1 MRRAIELAKKGGGYV
16 HPNPLVGCVVVK
28 DGEIIS
34 EGYHEKYGEFHAERN
49 ALLHCQSETNGA
61 SLYVTLE
68 PCCHYGKT
76 PPCTEIIIE
85 KGVKKV
91 FVGILD
97 PNPLVAGKGVK
108 ILQDAGI
115 EVEVGLCENEI
126 RELNKVF
133 LKYITTKRPYVIMKT
148 AMTLDG
154 KIAAFTGDSRWVTN
168 EESRKMVHQLRS
180 EMAAVIVG
188 IGTVLADD
196 PMLNVRLEG
205 NPHQPIRIV
214 VDSNLRIPID
224 SQLVKTAREYR
235 TIIATTKS
243 LADCTDDTDFSV
255 RPKGFSSLTLTDFAD
270 SSRHFD
276 RSEAEWS
283 EVETRAKRELSPLV
297 KKSSGNEHK
306 LNDSVKQGFLDRLEM
321 TGVEILECQ
330 SNNGHVDINDL
341 MSKLGSMGIDSLLL
355 GGGGTLNAAFLE
367 AGCVDEVWA
376 FIAPKIIGGEGAK
389 TPVSGKGIAKMNDAI
404 QLQDIDIQ
412 NIKGDILIKGK
423 ICSRE

>member
-28 DGEIIS
+28 DGEIIA
-34 EGYHEKYGEFHAERN
+34 EGYHEKYGEYHAERN
-49 ALLHCQSETNGA
+49 ALLHCQSETKDT

-85 KGVKKV
+85 KGIKKV

-108 ILQDAGI
+108 ILQEAGI

-133 LKYITTKRPYVIMKT
+133 LKYITTKRPYVILKT

-154 KIAAFTGDSRWVTN
+154 KIATFTGDSKWVTN
-168 EESRKMVHQLRS
+168 EESRKMVHEIRS
-180 EMAAVIVG
+180 DMAGVIVG

-196 PMLNVRLEG
+196 PMLNCRLEG
-205 NPHQPIRIV
+205 EHHQPIRIV

-224 SQLVKTAREYR
+224 SQLVKTAKEYR
-235 TIIATTKS
+235 TIVATTKRD
-243 LADCTDDTDFSV
+243 DCRDDVHIVST
-255 RPKGFSSLTLTDFAD
+255 GI
-270 SSRHFD
+270 
-276 RSEAEWS
+276 
-283 EVETRAKRELSPLV
+283 ELIQC
-297 KKSSGNEHK
+297 K
-306 LNDSVKQGFLDRLEM
+306 
-321 TGVEILECQ
+321 
-330 SNNGHVDINDL
+330 SNNCHVDINDL
-341 MSKLGSMGIDSLLL
+341 MTKLGSLGIDSLLL
-355 GGGGTLNAAFLE
+355 EGGGTLNAAFLE
-367 AGCVDEVWA
+367 AGYVDEVWT

-389 TPVSGKGIAKMNDAI
+389 TPVSGKGIEKMNDAI
-404 QLQDIDIQ
+404 RLQNIDIQ

-423 ICSRE
+423 ICSQE

>member
-16 HPNPLVGCVVVK
+16 RPNPLVGCVVVK
-28 DGEIIS
+28 DDEIIA

-49 ALLHCQSETNGA
+49 ALTRCKTETKGA

-85 KGVKKV
+85 KGIKKV

-97 PNPLVAGKGVK
+97 PNLLVAGKGVK

-126 RELNKVF
+126 REMNKVF

-154 KIAAFTGDSRWVTN
+154 KIAAHTGDSKWVTN
-168 EESRKMVHQLRS
+168 EESRKMVHELRS
-180 EMAAVIVG
+180 ELAGVVVG

-196 PMLNVRLEG
+196 PMLTCRLEG
-205 NPHQPIRIV
+205 EHHQPVRIV
-214 VDSNLRIPID
+214 VDSNLRIPVD
-224 SQLVKTAREYR
+224 SQLVKTANEYR
-235 TIIATTKS
+235 TIVA
-243 LADCTDDTDFSV
+243 C
-255 RPKGFSSLTLTDFAD
+255 
-270 SSRHFD
+270 RHFD
-276 RSEAEWS
+276 RSEAERS
-283 EVETRAKRELSPLV
+283 EVE
-297 KKSSGNEHK
+297 KSS
-306 LNDSVKQGFLDRLEM
+306 LNVNKQKGFLDSLRSLEM
-321 TGVEILECQ
+321 TGVEHLECQ
-330 SNNGHVDINDL
+330 SNNNHVDINDL
-341 MSKLGSMGIDSLLL
+341 MTKLGAMGIDSLLL
-355 GGGGTLNAAFLE
+355 EGGGTLNAAFLE

-389 TPVSGKGIAKMNDAI
+389 TPVSGKGIDKMSEAI
-404 QLQDIDIQ
+404 NLQDIDIQ
-412 NIKGDILIKGK
+412 NINGDILIKGK
-423 ICSRE
+423 ICSRV

>member
-28 DGEIIS
+28 DGEIIA

-49 ALLHCQSETNGA
+49 ALLRCQSETKGA

-85 KGVKKV
+85 KGIKKV

-115 EVEVGLCENEI
+115 EVEVGLCADEI

-154 KIAAFTGDSRWVTN
+154 KIAAFTGDSKWVTN
-168 EESRKMVHQLRS
+168 EESRKMVHELRS

-188 IGTVLADD
+188 IGTVLADN

-224 SQLVKTAREYR
+224 SQLVKTAKEYR
-235 TIIATTKS
+235 TIVATTVPNNCRD
-243 LADCTDDTDFSV
+243 A
-255 RPKGFSSLTLTDFAD
+255 RPCVSTGI
-270 SSRHFD
+270 
-276 RSEAEWS
+276 
-283 EVETRAKRELSPLV
+283 ELIRC
-297 KKSSGNEHK
+297 K
-306 LNDSVKQGFLDRLEM
+306 
-321 TGVEILECQ
+321 

-341 MSKLGSMGIDSLLL
+341 LTKLGSMGIDSLLL
-355 GGGGTLNAAFLE
+355 EGGGTLNAAFLE

-389 TPVSGKGIAKMNDAI
+389 TPVSGKGIAKMSDAI
-404 QLQDIDIQ
+404 QLQNIDIQ
-412 NIKGDILIKGK
+412 NINGDILIKGK

>member
-28 DGEIIS
+28 DGEIIA

-49 ALLHCQSETNGA
+49 ALTRCKTETKDA

-85 KGVKKV
+85 KGIKKV

-108 ILQDAGI
+108 SLQDAGI

-126 RELNKVF
+126 REMNKVF

-154 KIAAFTGDSRWVTN
+154 KIAAHTGDSKWVTN
-168 EESRKMVHQLRS
+168 EESRKMVHELRS
-180 EMAAVIVG
+180 ELAGVVVG

-196 PMLNVRLEG
+196 PMLTCRLEG
-205 NPHQPIRIV
+205 EHHQPVRIV
-214 VDSNLRIPID
+214 VDSNLRIPLD
-224 SQLVKTAREYR
+224 SQMVKTAREYR
-235 TIIATTKS
+235 TIIATTQDVIS
-243 LADCTDDTDFSV
+243 T
-255 RPKGFSSLTLTDFAD
+255 
-270 SSRHFD
+270 
-276 RSEAEWS
+276 E
-283 EVETRAKRELSPLV
+283 AKRNGEISF
-297 KKSSGNEHK
+297 NCRR
-306 LNDSVKQGFLDRLEM
+306 FLDKLEM
-321 TGVEILECQ
+321 TGVELLECQ
-330 SNNGHVDINDL
+330 SKNNHVDINDL
-341 MSKLGSMGIDSLLL
+341 MTKLGAMGIDSLLL
-355 GGGGTLNAAFLE
+355 EGGGTLNAAFLE

-376 FIAPKIIGGEGAK
+376 FIAPKIIGGEGSK
-389 TPVSGKGIAKMNDAI
+389 TPVSGKGIDKMSKAVN
-404 QLQDIDIQ
+404 LQDIDIQ
-412 NIKGDILIKGK
+412 NINGDILIKGK

>member
-28 DGEIIS
+28 DGNIIA

-49 ALLHCQSETNGA
+49 ALTRCQSETKCA

-85 KGVKKV
+85 KGIKKV

-108 ILQDAGI
+108 MLQDAGI
-115 EVEVGLCENEI
+115 EVEVGLCDDEI

-168 EESRKMVHQLRS
+168 EKSRKMVHELRS
-180 EMAAVIVG
+180 EMAGVIVG
-188 IGTVLADD
+188 IGTVLADN

-205 NPHQPIRIV
+205 EHHQPIRIV

-224 SQLVKTAREYR
+224 SQLVKTAKEYR
-235 TIIATTKS
+235 TIVATKKPHAEIAEIAENENHES
-243 LADCTDDTDFSV
+243 LARKRAD
-255 RPKGFSSLTLTDFAD
+255 LAD
-270 SSRHFD
+270 SGI
-276 RSEAEWS
+276 
-283 EVETRAKRELSPLV
+283 EL
-297 KKSSGNEHK
+297 
-306 LNDSVKQGFLDRLEM
+306 
-321 TGVEILECQ
+321 LECQ
-330 SNNGHVDINDL
+330 SNNNHVDINDL
-341 MSKLGSMGIDSLLL
+341 MTKLGAMGIDSLLL
-355 GGGGTLNAAFLE
+355 EGGGNLNATFLE

-376 FIAPKIIGGEGAK
+376 FIAPKIIGGESAK
-389 TPVSGKGIAKMNDAI
+389 TPVAGKGIDKMSYAI
-404 QLQDIDIQ
+404 QLQNIDIQ
-412 NIKGDILIKGK
+412 NINGDILIKGK

>member
-28 DGEIIS
+28 DDEIIA

-49 ALLHCQSETNGA
+49 ALTRCQSETKDA

-85 KGVKKV
+85 KGIKKV

-108 ILQDAGI
+108 ILRDAGI

-126 RELNKVF
+126 REMNKVF

-154 KIAAFTGDSRWVTN
+154 KIAAHTGDSKWVTN
-168 EESRKMVHQLRS
+168 EESRKMVHELRS
-180 EMAAVIVG
+180 ELAGVIVG
-188 IGTVLADD
+188 IGTVLADE

-205 NPHQPIRIV
+205 EHHQPVRIV
-214 VDSNLRIPID
+214 VDSNLRIPVD
-224 SQLVKTAREYR
+224 SQLVKTANEYR
-235 TIIATTKS
+235 TIVA
-243 LADCTDDTDFSV
+243 C
-255 RPKGFSSLTLTDFAD
+255 
-270 SSRHFD
+270 RHFD
-276 RSEAEWS
+276 RSEAERS
-283 EVETRAKRELSPLV
+283 EVE
-297 KKSSGNEHK
+297 KSS
-306 LNDSVKQGFLDRLEM
+306 LNVNKQKGFLDSLQSLEM
-321 TGVEILECQ
+321 TGIELLECQ
-330 SNNGHVDINDL
+330 SNNNHVDINDL
-341 MSKLGSMGIDSLLL
+341 MTKLGAMGIDSLLL
-355 GGGGTLNAAFLE
+355 EGGGTLNAAFLE

-389 TPVSGKGIAKMNDAI
+389 TPVSGKGIDKMSEAI
-404 QLQDIDIQ
+404 NLQDIDIQ
-412 NIKGDILIKGK
+412 NINGDILIKGK
-423 ICSRE
+423 ICSQV

>member
-16 HPNPLVGCVVVK
+16 HPNPLVGCVIVK
-28 DGEIIS
+28 DGEIIA

-49 ALLHCQSETNGA
+49 ALLYCQSETKDA
-61 SLYVTLE
+61 LLYVTLE

-85 KGVKKV
+85 KGIKKV

-115 EVEVGLCENEI
+115 EVEVGLCADEI

-154 KIAAFTGDSRWVTN
+154 KRAAFTGDSRWVTN

-180 EMAAVIVG
+180 EMAGVIVG

-196 PMLNVRLEG
+196 PMLNVRLNG
-205 NPHQPIRIV
+205 NHHQPIRIV

-224 SQLVKTAREYR
+224 SQLVKTAKEYR
-235 TIIATTKS
+235 TIVA
-243 LADCTDDTDFSV
+243 C
-255 RPKGFSSLTLTDFAD
+255 
-270 SSRHFD
+270 RHFD
-276 RSEAEWS
+276 RSEEKRSA
-283 EVETRAKRELSPLV
+283 VEKSFLV
-297 KKSSGNEHK
+297 ESLNNDHK
-306 LNDSVKQGFLDRLEM
+306 QYDFVDGGFIRHGECSRFARVSTSLEM
-321 TGVEILECQ
+321 TGLEIIQCSE
-330 SNNGHVDINDL
+330 NNNHVDINDL
-341 MSKLGSMGIDSLLL
+341 MSKLGAMGIDSLLL
-355 GGGGTLNAAFLE
+355 EGGGTLNAAFLE

-376 FIAPKIIGGEGAK
+376 FIAPKIIGGESAK
-389 TPVSGKGIAKMNDAI
+389 TPVSGIGIAKMSEAI

>member
-1 MRRAIELAKKGGGYV
+1 MRRAIELAKNGGGYV

-28 DGEIIS
+28 DDEIIA

-49 ALLHCQSETNGA
+49 ALTRCKTETKGA

-85 KGVKKV
+85 KGIKKV

-126 RELNKVF
+126 REMNKVF

-154 KIAAFTGDSRWVTN
+154 KIAAYTGDSRWVTN
-168 EESRKMVHQLRS
+168 EESRKMVHELRS
-180 EMAAVIVG
+180 ELAGVVVG

-196 PMLNVRLEG
+196 PLLTCRLEG
-205 NPHQPIRIV
+205 NYHQPMRVV
-214 VDSNLRIPID
+214 VDSNLRIPVD
-224 SQLVKTAREYR
+224 SQLVKTANEYR
-235 TIIATTKS
+235 TIVA
-243 LADCTDDTDFSV
+243 C
-255 RPKGFSSLTLTDFAD
+255 
-270 SSRHFD
+270 RHFD
-276 RSEAEWS
+276 RSEAERS
-283 EVETRAKRELSPLV
+283 EVE
-297 KKSSGNEHK
+297 KSS
-306 LNDSVKQGFLDRLEM
+306 LNVNKQKGFLDSLRSLEM
-321 TGVEILECQ
+321 TGVELLECQ
-330 SNNGHVDINDL
+330 SNNNHVDINDL
-341 MSKLGSMGIDSLLL
+341 MTKLGAMGIDSLLL
-355 GGGGTLNAAFLE
+355 EGGGTLNAAFLE

-389 TPVSGKGIAKMNDAI
+389 TPVSGKGIDKMSEAI
-404 QLQDIDIQ
+404 NSQDIDIQ
-412 NIKGDILIKGK
+412 NINGDILIKGK
-423 ICSRE
+423 ICSRV

>member
-1 MRRAIELAKKGGGYV
+1 MRRAIELAKKSGGYV

-28 DGEIIS
+28 DGEIIA
-34 EGYHEKYGEFHAERN
+34 EGYHEKYGEYHAERN
-49 ALLHCQSETNGA
+49 ALLRCQSETKGA

-85 KGVKKV
+85 KGIKKV

-115 EVEVGLCENEI
+115 KVEVGLCEDEI

-168 EESRKMVHQLRS
+168 DESRKLVHELRS
-180 EMAAVIVG
+180 EMAGVIVG

-224 SQLVKTAREYR
+224 SQLVKTAKEYR
-235 TIIATTKS
+235 TIVAYTVISSDRRESRNLQQLNEISPFRSA
-243 LADCTDDTDFSV
+243 SV
-255 RPKGFSSLTLTDFAD
+255 
-270 SSRHFD
+270 
-276 RSEAEWS
+276 
-283 EVETRAKRELSPLV
+283 
-297 KKSSGNEHK
+297 
-306 LNDSVKQGFLDRLEM
+306 EM
-321 TGVEILECQ
+321 TKKMRTLESLGVEILECQ
-330 SNNGHVDINDL
+330 SNKNHVDINDL
-341 MSKLGSMGIDSLLL
+341 MSKLGAMGIDSLLL
-355 GGGGTLNAAFLE
+355 EGGSTLNAAFLE

-389 TPVSGKGIAKMNDAI
+389 TPVSGKGIEKMSNAI
-404 QLQDIDIQ
+404 QLQNIDIQ
-412 NIKGDILIKGK
+412 NINDDILIKGK

>member
-28 DGEIIS
+28 DGEIIA

-49 ALLHCQSETNGA
+49 ALTRCQSETKDA

-85 KGVKKV
+85 KGIKKV

-126 RELNKVF
+126 REMNKVF

-154 KIAAFTGDSRWVTN
+154 KIAAYTGDSKWVTN
-168 EESRKMVHQLRS
+168 EESRKMVHELRS
-180 EMAAVIVG
+180 ELAGVIVG

-196 PMLNVRLEG
+196 PMLTCRLEG
-205 NPHQPIRIV
+205 NHHQPVRIV
-214 VDSNLRIPID
+214 VDSNLRIPVD
-224 SQLVKTAREYR
+224 SQLVKTAKDYR
-235 TIIATTKS
+235 TYVIST
-243 LADCTDDTDFSV
+243 
-255 RPKGFSSLTLTDFAD
+255 
-270 SSRHFD
+270 
-276 RSEAEWS
+276 
-283 EVETRAKRELSPLV
+283 EVE
-297 KKSSGNEHK
+297 KSSINVNK
-306 LNDSVKQGFLDRLEM
+306 FDDSKKQGFLDKLEM
-321 TGVEILECQ
+321 TGVQVIQCK
-330 SNNGHVDINDL
+330 SKDGHVDINDL
-341 MSKLGSMGIDSLLL
+341 MSQLGAQGIDSLLL
-355 GGGGTLNAAFLE
+355 EGGGTLNAAFLE

-389 TPVSGKGIAKMNDAI
+389 TPVSGKGIDKMSEAI
-404 QLQDIDIQ
+404 NLQDIDIQ
-412 NIKGDILIKGK
+412 NINGDILIKVK
-423 ICSRE
+423 ICSRV

>member
-28 DGEIIS
+28 DGEIIA
-34 EGYHEKYGEFHAERN
+34 EGYHEKYGEYHAERN
-49 ALLHCQSETNGA
+49 ALLRCKSETKSA

-85 KGVKKV
+85 KGIKKV

-115 EVEVGLCENEI
+115 EVEVGLCKDEI

-133 LKYITTKRPYVIMKT
+133 LKYITTKHPYVIMKT

-168 EESRKMVHQLRS
+168 EESRKLVHVLRS
-180 EMAAVIVG
+180 EMAGVIVG

-214 VDSNLRIPID
+214 VDSNLSIPLD
-224 SQLVKTAREYR
+224 SQLVKTANQYK
-235 TIIATTKS
+235 TIIATTVLPS
-243 LADCTDDTDFSV
+243 
-255 RPKGFSSLTLTDFAD
+255 
-270 SSRHFD
+270 
-276 RSEAEWS
+276 AEDA
-283 EVETRAKRELSPLV
+283 RNLLSAGCDV
-297 KKSSGNEHK
+297 IQCASKDN
-306 LNDSVKQGFLDRLEM
+306 
-321 TGVEILECQ
+321 
-330 SNNGHVDINDL
+330 HVDINDL
-341 MSKLGSMGIDSLLL
+341 MFKLGSLGVDSLLL
-355 GGGGTLNAAFLE
+355 EGGGTLNAAFLE

-389 TPVSGKGIAKMNDAI
+389 TPVSGKGIEKMSDAI
-404 QLQDIDIQ
+404 QLQNIDIQ
-412 NIKGDILIKGK
+412 NINGDILIKGK

>member
-16 HPNPLVGCVVVK
+16 HPNPLVGCVVVN
-28 DGEIIS
+28 DGEIIA

-49 ALLHCQSETNGA
+49 ALLRCQSETKGA
-61 SLYVTLE
+61 LLYVTLE

-85 KGVKKV
+85 KGIKKV

-126 RELNKVF
+126 CELNKVF

-154 KIAAFTGDSRWVTN
+154 KIAAHTGDSKWVTN
-168 EESRKMVHQLRS
+168 DKSRKLVHDLRS
-180 EMAAVIVG
+180 EMAGVIVG

-205 NPHQPIRIV
+205 NQHQPIRIV

-224 SQLVKTAREYR
+224 YQLVKTAKEYR
-235 TIIATTKS
+235 TIVAY
-243 LADCTDDTDFSV
+243 C
-255 RPKGFSSLTLTDFAD
+255 
-270 SSRHFD
+270 HFD
-276 RSEAEWS
+276 RSGAERS
-283 EVETRAKRELSPLV
+283 EVE
-297 KKSSGNEHK
+297 KSSSIMHK
-306 LNDSVKQGFLDRLEM
+306 LNDSVKQGFLDELEM

-330 SNNGHVDINDL
+330 SNNDHVDINDL
-341 MSKLGSMGIDSLLL
+341 MSKLGSIGIDSLLL
-355 GGGGTLNAAFLE
+355 EGGGTLNAAFLE

-376 FIAPKIIGGEGAK
+376 FIAPKIIGGAAAK
-389 TPVSGKGIAKMNDAI
+389 TPVSGHGIDKMSDAI
-404 QLQDIDIQ
+404 KLQNIDIQ
-412 NIKGDILIKGK
+412 NINGDILIKGK
-423 ICSRE
+423 ICSRG

>member
-1 MRRAIELAKKGGGYV
+1 MSYCEKDIEFMRRAIELAKKGGGYV

-28 DGEIIS
+28 DGEIIA

-49 ALLHCQSETNGA
+49 ALLRCQSETKGA

-76 PPCTEIIIE
+76 PTCTEIIIE
-85 KGVKKV
+85 KGIKKV

-115 EVEVGLCENEI
+115 EVEVGLCEDEI

-168 EESRKMVHQLRS
+168 EHSRKLVHQLRS
-180 EMAAVIVG
+180 EMAGVIVG

-224 SQLVKTAREYR
+224 SQLVKTAKEYR
-235 TIIATTKS
+235 TIVAY
-243 LADCTDDTDFSV
+243 C
-255 RPKGFSSLTLTDFAD
+255 
-270 SSRHFD
+270 HFD
-276 RSEAEWS
+276 RSVAERS
-283 EVETRAKRELSPLV
+283 EVE
-297 KKSSGNEHK
+297 KSSINDNEQK
-306 LNDSVKQGFLDRLEM
+306 GFLDKLEM
-321 TGVEILECQ
+321 TEMELLECQ
-330 SNNGHVDINDL
+330 SNKNHVDINDL
-341 MSKLGSMGIDSLLL
+341 VSKLGAMGIDSLLL
-355 GGGGTLNAAFLE
+355 EGGGTLNAAFLE

-389 TPVSGKGIAKMNDAI
+389 TPVSGKGIAKMNNAI
-404 QLQDIDIQ
+404 QLQNIDIQ
-412 NIKGDILIKGK
+412 NINVDILIKGK

>member
-1 MRRAIELAKKGGGYV
+1 MRHAIELAKKGGGYV

-28 DGEIIS
+28 DSEIIA

-49 ALLHCQSETNGA
+49 ALTRCKTETKDA

-85 KGVKKV
+85 KGIKKV

-97 PNPLVAGKGVK
+97 PNPLVAGNGVK

-126 RELNKVF
+126 REMNKVF

-154 KIAAFTGDSRWVTN
+154 KIAAHTGDSKWVTN
-168 EESRKMVHQLRS
+168 EESRKMVHELRS
-180 EMAAVIVG
+180 ELAGVVVG

-196 PMLNVRLEG
+196 PMLTCRLEG
-205 NPHQPIRIV
+205 EHHQPVRIV
-214 VDSNLRIPID
+214 VDSNLRIPLD
-224 SQLVKTAREYR
+224 SQMVKTAREYR
-235 TIIATTKS
+235 TIIATTQDVIS
-243 LADCTDDTDFSV
+243 T
-255 RPKGFSSLTLTDFAD
+255 
-270 SSRHFD
+270 
-276 RSEAEWS
+276 E
-283 EVETRAKRELSPLV
+283 AKRNGEISF
-297 KKSSGNEHK
+297 NCRR
-306 LNDSVKQGFLDRLEM
+306 FLDKLEM
-321 TGVEILECQ
+321 TGVELLECQ
-330 SNNGHVDINDL
+330 SKNNHVDINDL
-341 MSKLGSMGIDSLLL
+341 MTKLGAMGIDSLLL
-355 GGGGTLNAAFLE
+355 EGGGTLNAAFLE

-376 FIAPKIIGGEGAK
+376 FIAPKIIGGEGSK
-389 TPVSGKGIAKMNDAI
+389 TPVSGKGIDKMSKAVN
-404 QLQDIDIQ
+404 LQDIDIQ
-412 NIKGDILIKGK
+412 NINGDILIKGK

>member
-28 DGEIIS
+28 DDEIIAD
-34 EGYHEKYGEFHAERN
+34 GYHEKYGEFHAERN
-49 ALLHCQSETNGA
+49 ALTRCKTETKGA

-85 KGVKKV
+85 KGIKKV

-126 RELNKVF
+126 REMNKVF

-154 KIAAFTGDSRWVTN
+154 KIAAYTGDSKWVTN
-168 EESRKMVHQLRS
+168 EESRKKVHELRS
-180 EMAAVIVG
+180 ELAGVVVG

-196 PMLNVRLEG
+196 PMLTCRLEG
-205 NPHQPIRIV
+205 NHHQPIRIV
-214 VDSNLRIPID
+214 VDSNLRIPAD
-224 SQLVKTAREYR
+224 SQLVKTAKEYR
-235 TIIATTKS
+235 TIVA
-243 LADCTDDTDFSV
+243 C
-255 RPKGFSSLTLTDFAD
+255 
-270 SSRHFD
+270 RHFD
-276 RSEAEWS
+276 RSEAERS
-283 EVETRAKRELSPLV
+283 EVE
-297 KKSSGNEHK
+297 KSS
-306 LNDSVKQGFLDRLEM
+306 LNVNKQKGFLDSLQTLEM
-321 TGVEILECQ
+321 RGLEVIHCA
-330 SNNGHVDINDL
+330 SKDGHVDINDL
-341 MSKLGSMGIDSLLL
+341 MAQLGAQGIDSLLL
-355 GGGGTLNAAFLE
+355 EGGGTLNAAFLE

-389 TPVSGKGIAKMNDAI
+389 TPVSGKGIDKMSDAVN
-404 QLQDIDIQ
+404 LQNIDIQ
-412 NIKGDILIKGK
+412 NINGDILIKGK
-423 ICSRE
+423 ICSRV

>member
-1 MRRAIELAKKGGGYV
+1 MSYCEKDIEYMRRAIELARKGGGFV

-28 DGEIIS
+28 DGEIIA

-49 ALLHCQSETNGA
+49 ALLRCQSETKGA

-68 PCCHYGKT
+68 PCCHFGKT

-85 KGVKKV
+85 KGIKKV

-108 ILQDAGI
+108 ILQNAGI
-115 EVEVGLCENEI
+115 EVEVGLCEDEI

-154 KIAAFTGDSRWVTN
+154 KIAAHTGDSKWVTN
-168 EESRKMVHQLRS
+168 EESRKMVHALRS
-180 EMAAVIVG
+180 ELSGVIVG

-205 NPHQPIRIV
+205 EHHQPVRIV

-224 SQLVKTAREYR
+224 CQLVKTAKEYR
-235 TIIATTKS
+235 TIVATTVNGCCR
-243 LADCTDDTDFSV
+243 DV
-255 RPKGFSSLTLTDFAD
+255 RPYVS
-270 SSRHFD
+270 
-276 RSEAEWS
+276 
-283 EVETRAKRELSPLV
+283 
-297 KKSSGNEHK
+297 
-306 LNDSVKQGFLDRLEM
+306 
-321 TGVEILECQ
+321 TGIEIVECQ
-330 SNNGHVDINDL
+330 SNNNHVDINDL
-341 MSKLGSMGIDSLLL
+341 MTKLGAMGIDSLLL
-355 GGGGTLNAAFLE
+355 EGGSTLNAAFLE

-376 FIAPKIIGGEGAK
+376 FIAPKIIGGKDAK
-389 TPVSGKGIAKMNDAI
+389 TPVSGNGIDKMSDAI
-404 QLQDIDIQ
+404 NFKNIDIQ
-412 NIKGDILIKGK
+412 NINGDILIKGK

>member
-28 DGEIIS
+28 DGEIIA

-49 ALLHCQSETNGA
+49 ALTRCKTETKGA
-61 SLYVTLE
+61 LLYVTLE

-85 KGVKKV
+85 KGIKKV

-126 RELNKVF
+126 REMNKVF

-154 KIAAFTGDSRWVTN
+154 KIAAYTGDSKWVTN
-168 EESRKMVHQLRS
+168 EESRKKVHELRS
-180 EMAAVIVG
+180 ELAGVVVG

-196 PMLNVRLEG
+196 PMLTCRLEG
-205 NPHQPIRIV
+205 NHHQPIRIV
-214 VDSNLRIPID
+214 VDSNLRIPAD
-224 SQLVKTAREYR
+224 SQLVKTAKEYR
-235 TIIATTKS
+235 TIVA
-243 LADCTDDTDFSV
+243 C
-255 RPKGFSSLTLTDFAD
+255 
-270 SSRHFD
+270 RHFD
-276 RSEAEWS
+276 RSEAERS
-283 EVETRAKRELSPLV
+283 EVE
-297 KKSSGNEHK
+297 KSS
-306 LNDSVKQGFLDRLEM
+306 LNVNKQKGFLDSLRSLEM
-321 TGVEILECQ
+321 TGVELLECQ
-330 SNNGHVDINDL
+330 SNNNHVDINDL
-341 MSKLGSMGIDSLLL
+341 MTKLGAMGIDSLLL
-355 GGGGTLNAAFLE
+355 EGGGTLNAAFLE

-376 FIAPKIIGGEGAK
+376 FIAPKIIGGESAK
-389 TPVSGKGIAKMNDAI
+389 TPVSGKGIDKMSEAI
-404 QLQDIDIQ
+404 NLQDIDIQ
-412 NIKGDILIKGK
+412 NINGDILIKGK
-423 ICSRE
+423 ICSRV

>member
-28 DGEIIS
+28 DDEIIA

-49 ALLHCQSETNGA
+49 ALTRCKTETKGA

-76 PPCTEIIIE
+76 PPCTEIITE
-85 KGVKKV
+85 KGIKKV

-126 RELNKVF
+126 REMNKVF

-154 KIAAFTGDSRWVTN
+154 KIAAYTGDSKWVTN
-168 EESRKMVHQLRS
+168 EESRKKVHELRS
-180 EMAAVIVG
+180 ELAGVVVG

-205 NPHQPIRIV
+205 KHHQPVRIV
-214 VDSNLRIPID
+214 VDSNLRIPVD
-224 SQLVKTAREYR
+224 SQLVKTAKEYR
-235 TIIATTKS
+235 TIVATTVIS
-243 LADCTDDTDFSV
+243 T
-255 RPKGFSSLTLTDFAD
+255 
-270 SSRHFD
+270 
-276 RSEAEWS
+276 EAERNGEIS
-283 EVETRAKRELSPLV
+283 FNCRRYL
-297 KKSSGNEHK
+297 
-306 LNDSVKQGFLDRLEM
+306 DSLRSLDM
-321 TGVEILECQ
+321 TGVELLECQ
-330 SNNGHVDINDL
+330 SNNNHVDINDL
-341 MSKLGSMGIDSLLL
+341 MTKLGAMGIDSLLL
-355 GGGGTLNAAFLE
+355 EGGGTLNAAFLE

-389 TPVSGKGIAKMNDAI
+389 TPVSGKGIDKMSDAVN
-404 QLQDIDIQ
+404 LQNIDIQ
-412 NIKGDILIKGK
+412 NINGDILIKGK
-423 ICSRE
+423 ICSRV

>member
-28 DGEIIS
+28 DGGVIA

-49 ALLHCQSETNGA
+49 ALTRCQSETNGA

-85 KGVKKV
+85 KGIKKV

-108 ILQDAGI
+108 ILRDAGI
-115 EVEVGLCENEI
+115 EVEVGLCDNEI
-126 RELNKVF
+126 REMNKVF

-154 KIAAFTGDSRWVTN
+154 KIAAHTGDSKWVTN
-168 EESRKMVHQLRS
+168 EESRKMVHELRS
-180 EMAAVIVG
+180 ELAGVIVG

-196 PMLNVRLEG
+196 PMLTCRLEG
-205 NPHQPIRIV
+205 NHHQPIRIV

-224 SQLVKTAREYR
+224 SQLVKTANEYR
-235 TIIATTKS
+235 TIVA
-243 LADCTDDTDFSV
+243 C
-255 RPKGFSSLTLTDFAD
+255 
-270 SSRHFD
+270 RHFD
-276 RSEAEWS
+276 RSEAERS
-283 EVETRAKRELSPLV
+283 EVE
-297 KKSSGNEHK
+297 KSS
-306 LNDSVKQGFLDRLEM
+306 LNVNKQKGFLDSLRSLEM
-321 TGVEILECQ
+321 TGAEIIECQ
-330 SNNGHVDINDL
+330 SNNNRVDINDL
-341 MSKLGSMGIDSLLL
+341 MTRLGSMGIDSLLL
-355 GGGGTLNAAFLE
+355 EGGGTLNAAFLE

-376 FIAPKIIGGEGAK
+376 FIAPKIIGGSDAK
-389 TPVSGKGIAKMNDAI
+389 TPVAGKGIERMCDEVN
-404 QLQDIDIQ
+404 LQNIDIQ
-412 NIKGDILIKGK
+412 NINGDILIKGK
-423 ICSRE
+423 ICSRV

>member
-28 DGEIIS
+28 DGEIIA
-34 EGYHEKYGEFHAERN
+34 EGYHEKYGEYHAERN
-49 ALLHCQSETNGA
+49 ALLRCQSETKGA

-85 KGVKKV
+85 KGIKKV

-115 EVEVGLCENEI
+115 KVEVGLCEDEI

-168 EESRKMVHQLRS
+168 DESRKLVHELRS
-180 EMAAVIVG
+180 EMAGVIVG

-224 SQLVKTAREYR
+224 SQLVKTAKEYR
-235 TIIATTKS
+235 TIVAYTVISSDRRESRNLQQLNEISPFRSA
-243 LADCTDDTDFSV
+243 SV
-255 RPKGFSSLTLTDFAD
+255 
-270 SSRHFD
+270 
-276 RSEAEWS
+276 
-283 EVETRAKRELSPLV
+283 
-297 KKSSGNEHK
+297 
-306 LNDSVKQGFLDRLEM
+306 EM
-321 TGVEILECQ
+321 TKKMRTLESLGVEILECQ
-330 SNNGHVDINDL
+330 SNKNHVDINDL
-341 MSKLGSMGIDSLLL
+341 MSKLGAMGIDSLLL
-355 GGGGTLNAAFLE
+355 EGGSTLNAAFLE

-389 TPVSGKGIAKMNDAI
+389 TPVSGKGIEKMSNAI
-404 QLQDIDIQ
+404 QLQNIDIQ
-412 NIKGDILIKGK
+412 NINDDILIKGK

>member
-1 MRRAIELAKKGGGYV
+1 MRRAIALAKKGGGFV

-28 DGEIIS
+28 DGQIIA

-49 ALLHCQSETNGA
+49 ALTRCQADTRGA
-61 SLYVTLE
+61 TLYVTLE

-85 KGVKKV
+85 KGIKKV

-115 EVEVGLCENEI
+115 EVVTGLCEDEI
-126 RELNKVF
+126 REMNRVF

-168 EESRKMVHQLRS
+168 EQSRQQVHELRS
-180 EMAAVIVG
+180 EMAGVLAG

-205 NPHQPIRIV
+205 HYHQPVRIV

-224 SQLVKTAREYR
+224 SQLVKTAKEYR
-235 TIIATTKS
+235 TIVATTKRD
-243 LADCTDDTDFSV
+243 DCRDDAHIVS
-255 RPKGFSSLTLTDFAD
+255 
-270 SSRHFD
+270 
-276 RSEAEWS
+276 
-283 EVETRAKRELSPLV
+283 
-297 KKSSGNEHK
+297 
-306 LNDSVKQGFLDRLEM
+306 

-330 SNNGHVDINDL
+330 SNNSHVDINDL
-341 MSKLGSMGIDSLLL
+341 MAKLGAIGIDSLLL
-355 GGGGTLNAAFLE
+355 EGGGTLNAAFLE
-367 AGCVDEVWA
+367 AGCVNEVWA
-376 FIAPKIIGGEGAK
+376 FIAPKIIGGAAAQ
-389 TPVSGKGIAKMNDAI
+389 TPVAGKGIERMSDAI
-404 QLQDIDIQ
+404 QLQNIDIQ
-412 NIKGDILIKGK
+412 NIDGDILIKGK

>member
-1 MRRAIELAKKGGGYV
+1 MSYCEKDIEFMRRAIELAKKGGGYV

-28 DGEIIS
+28 DGEIIA

-49 ALLHCQSETNGA
+49 ALLCCKSETKGA

-85 KGVKKV
+85 KGIKKV

-115 EVEVGLCENEI
+115 EVEVGLCEDEI

-168 EESRKMVHQLRS
+168 EESRKLVHVLRS
-180 EMAAVIVG
+180 EMAGVIVG

-196 PMLNVRLEG
+196 PMLNVRLDGEH
-205 NPHQPIRIV
+205 HQPIRIV
-214 VDSNLRIPID
+214 VDSNLRISID
-224 SQLVKTAREYR
+224 SQLVKTAKEYR
-235 TIIATTKS
+235 TIVATT
-243 LADCTDDTDFSV
+243 V
-255 RPKGFSSLTLTDFAD
+255 ISSDRRE
-270 SSRHFD
+270 SRNLLQSF
-276 RSEAEWS
+276 
-283 EVETRAKRELSPLV
+283 
-297 KKSSGNEHK
+297 
-306 LNDSVKQGFLDRLEM
+306 
-321 TGVEILECQ
+321 GVELLECQ
-330 SNNGHVDINDL
+330 SYNGHVDINDL
-341 MSKLGSMGIDSLLL
+341 MIKLGAMGIDSILL

-389 TPVSGKGIAKMNDAI
+389 TPVSGKGIEKMSNAI
-404 QLQDIDIQ
+404 QLQNIDIQ
-412 NIKGDILIKGK
+412 NINGDILIKGK

>member
-28 DGEIIS
+28 DGEIIA

-49 ALLHCQSETNGA
+49 ALTRCKTETKDA

-85 KGVKKV
+85 KGIKKV

-115 EVEVGLCENEI
+115 DIEVGLCENEI
-126 RELNKVF
+126 REMNKVF

-154 KIAAFTGDSRWVTN
+154 KIAAYTGDSRWVTN
-168 EESRKMVHQLRS
+168 ERSRKLVHELRS

-205 NPHQPIRIV
+205 NPHQPIRII

-224 SQLVKTAREYR
+224 SQLVKTAKEYR
-235 TIIATTKS
+235 TIVATTRRDV
-243 LADCTDDTDFSV
+243 ARRIPT
-255 RPKGFSSLTLTDFAD
+255 
-270 SSRHFD
+270 
-276 RSEAEWS
+276 
-283 EVETRAKRELSPLV
+283 
-297 KKSSGNEHK
+297 N
-306 LNDSVKQGFLDRLEM
+306 
-321 TGVEILECQ
+321 VEIIECQ
-330 SNNGHVDINDL
+330 SNNNHVDINDL
-341 MSKLGSMGIDSLLL
+341 MTKLGFMGIDSVLLE
-355 GGGGTLNAAFLE
+355 GGGTLNAAFLE
-367 AGCVDEVWA
+367 ADCVDEVWA
-376 FIAPKIIGGEGAK
+376 FIAPKIIGGESAK
-389 TPVSGKGIAKMNDAI
+389 TPVSGKGIEKMSDAI
-404 QLQDIDIQ
+404 QLQNIDIQ
-412 NIKGDILIKGK
+412 NINGDILIKGK

>member
-1 MRRAIELAKKGGGYV
+1 MRRAIRLAKKGGGYV

-28 DGEIIS
+28 DGKIIA
-34 EGYHEKYGEFHAERN
+34 EGYHEKYGEYHAERN
-49 ALLHCQSETNGA
+49 ALLHCQSETKGA

-85 KGVKKV
+85 RGIKKV
-91 FVGILD
+91 YVGILD

-115 EVEVGLCENEI
+115 EVEVGLCADEI

-154 KIAAFTGDSRWVTN
+154 KIAAFTGDSKWVTN
-168 EESRKMVHQLRS
+168 EESRKMVHELRS
-180 EMAAVIVG
+180 EMAGVIVG
-188 IGTVLADD
+188 IGTVLDDD

-224 SQLVKTAREYR
+224 SQLIKTAKEYR
-235 TIIATTKS
+235 TIVATIKRDDCRDARPCVSTGIELIQCKS
-243 LADCTDDTDFSV
+243 KD
-255 RPKGFSSLTLTDFAD
+255 
-270 SSRHFD
+270 
-276 RSEAEWS
+276 
-283 EVETRAKRELSPLV
+283 
-297 KKSSGNEHK
+297 
-306 LNDSVKQGFLDRLEM
+306 
-321 TGVEILECQ
+321 
-330 SNNGHVDINDL
+330 GHVNINDL
-341 MSKLGSMGIDSLLL
+341 MTKLGSIGIDSLLL
-355 GGGGTLNAAFLE
+355 EGGGTLNAAFLE

-389 TPVSGKGIAKMNDAI
+389 TPVSGKGIAKMSNAI
-404 QLQDIDIQ
+404 QLQNIDIQ

>member
-28 DGEIIS
+28 DGKIIA

-49 ALLHCQSETNGA
+49 ALTRCKTETKDA

-85 KGVKKV
+85 KGIKKV

-97 PNPLVAGKGVK
+97 PNPLVAGNGVK

-126 RELNKVF
+126 REMNKVF

-154 KIAAFTGDSRWVTN
+154 KIAAHTGDSKWVTN
-168 EESRKMVHQLRS
+168 EESRKMVHDLRS
-180 EMAAVIVG
+180 ELSGVIVG

-196 PMLNVRLEG
+196 PMLTCRLEG
-205 NPHQPIRIV
+205 EHHQPVRIV
-214 VDSNLRIPID
+214 VDSNLRIPLD

-235 TIIATTKS
+235 TIIATIQNN
-243 LADCTDDTDFSV
+243 DCRDAALHIPTC
-255 RPKGFSSLTLTDFAD
+255 
-270 SSRHFD
+270 
-276 RSEAEWS
+276 
-283 EVETRAKRELSPLV
+283 
-297 KKSSGNEHK
+297 
-306 LNDSVKQGFLDRLEM
+306 
-321 TGVEILECQ
+321 VEIIECQ
-330 SNNGHVDINDL
+330 SKNNHVDINDL
-341 MSKLGSMGIDSLLL
+341 MTKLGAMGIDSLLL
-355 GGGGTLNAAFLE
+355 EGGGTLNAAFLE

-376 FIAPKIIGGEGAK
+376 FIAPKIIGGEGSK
-389 TPVSGKGIAKMNDAI
+389 TPVSGKGIDKMNEAVN
-404 QLQDIDIQ
+404 LQDIDIQ
-412 NIKGDILIKGK
+412 NINGDILIKGK

>member
-28 DGEIIS
+28 DGEIIA

-49 ALLHCQSETNGA
+49 ALTRCQSETKGA
-61 SLYVTLE
+61 LIYVTLE

-85 KGVKKV
+85 KGIKKV

-115 EVEVGLCENEI
+115 EVEVGLCEDEI

-154 KIAAFTGDSRWVTN
+154 KISAFTGDSRWVTN
-168 EESRKMVHQLRS
+168 EESRKMVHELRS
-180 EMAAVIVG
+180 EMAGVIVG

-224 SQLVKTAREYR
+224 SQLVKTAKEYR
-235 TIIATTKS
+235 TIVANTVIS
-243 LADCTDDTDFSV
+243 SDRRES
-255 RPKGFSSLTLTDFAD
+255 RPE
-270 SSRHFD
+270 
-276 RSEAEWS
+276 RSESFHRRWKNLLQTDEI
-283 EVETRAKRELSPLV
+283 SPFRFA
-297 KKSSGNEHK
+297 
-306 LNDSVKQGFLDRLEM
+306 SVEM
-321 TGVEILECQ
+321 TDKIRALESYSIELIECQ
-330 SNNGHVDINDL
+330 SINNHVDINDL
-341 MSKLGSMGIDSLLL
+341 MCKLGSMGIDSLLL
-355 GGGGTLNAAFLE
+355 EGGGTLNAAFLE

-404 QLQDIDIQ
+404 QLQNIDIQ
-412 NIKGDILIKGK
+412 NVNGDILIKGK